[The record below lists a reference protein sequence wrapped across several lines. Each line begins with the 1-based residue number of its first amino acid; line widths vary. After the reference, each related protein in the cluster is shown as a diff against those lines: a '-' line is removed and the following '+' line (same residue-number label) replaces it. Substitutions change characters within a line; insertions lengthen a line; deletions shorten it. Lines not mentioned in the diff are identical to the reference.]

1 MFIFLGVSSFEDVF
15 DQITQNIVKINKGG
29 RAKVFIYSSNIS
41 ESKCHGFDL
50 HTWHCVMSLSKT
62 L

>member
-29 RAKVFIYSSNIS
+29 RTKVFIYQMSS
-41 ESKCHGFDL
+41 ELRGPRFDP
-50 HTWHCVMSLSKT
+50 HK
-62 L
+62 